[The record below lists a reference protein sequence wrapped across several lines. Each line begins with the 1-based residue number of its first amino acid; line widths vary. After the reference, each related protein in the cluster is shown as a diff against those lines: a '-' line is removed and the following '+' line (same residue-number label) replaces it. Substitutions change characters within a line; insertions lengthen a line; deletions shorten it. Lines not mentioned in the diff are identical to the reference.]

1 MDGRA
6 HQVQAGGT
14 GGKPYPILPALADD
28 FGLFQVQFLNT
39 GHNNAVPSGLNLL
52 QGAFD
57 FVIRRFGFSQLQH
70 TGQKAGFICDGK
82 AGFLAQN
89 LEKDIRLNTNPQL
102 HLAAGKVHAGQ
113 GNAGCVGTVQLGLAA
128 GHIPHFVHAA
138 GQFQQGLVDRTLQP
152 VPRFQHGDPGRHRNG
167 NFPQWELIKQLLQDI
182 V

>member
-1 MDGRA
+1 M
-6 HQVQAGGT
+6 
-14 GGKPYPILPALADD
+14 
-28 FGLFQVQFLNT
+28 QFLNT

-82 AGFLAQN
+82 VGFLAQN